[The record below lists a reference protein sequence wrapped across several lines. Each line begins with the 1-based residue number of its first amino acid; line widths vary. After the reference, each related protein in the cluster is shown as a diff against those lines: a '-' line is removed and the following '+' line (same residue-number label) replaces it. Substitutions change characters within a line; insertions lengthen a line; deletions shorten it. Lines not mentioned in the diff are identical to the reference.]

1 MAALLAAFVVTAL
14 LLLATPAGTVLLVLL
29 AGLARMPAMLF
40 TMLVVTLSTMLATLL
55 GVVLILVRRP
65 ISFMAAGA
73 PRTAKRAASD
83 IVPGR
88 GQGLG
93 SAVATC
99 GPEAFGA

>member
-29 AGLARMPAMLF
+29 AGLARMPAML
-40 TMLVVTLSTMLATLL
+40 STMLATLL
-55 GVVLILVRRP
+55 GVVLILVRHP
-65 ISFMAAGA
+65 ISSMAAGA
-73 PRTAKRAASD
+73 PRTAKRAASY